1 MLRAWGRRERPFI
14 FYTSRL
20 GPSHPISKRCLA
32 DSRSSAIVQS
42 NAGRNATQCSWMS
55 PLRCQRVTAQQ
66 KKANRSRV
74 AAEDPLLSGPSA
86 WTERTLFDRA
96 ASAGSPTRT
105 AGMEPPADPSA
116 DHARPFSLA
125 VSLSF
130 LLRCTTTAPPAMHGC
145 ICTACNADA
154 CDARRGL
161 PPQAQAGRRR
171 LAWTLFSGSRQPA
184 LPLSVNGSDS
194 TSKRLGGE
202 EWRR

>member
-1 MLRAWGRRERPFI
+1 
-14 FYTSRL
+14 
-20 GPSHPISKRCLA
+20 
-32 DSRSSAIVQS
+32 
-42 NAGRNATQCSWMS
+42 MS

-74 AAEDPLLSGPSA
+74 AAEDPLLSGPSS

-130 LLRCTTTAPPAMHGC
+130 LLRCTTT
-145 ICTACNADA
+145 CNAWLHLHCMQCRCLRCEA
-154 CDARRGL
+154 WLAATGTGREAQVGL
-161 PPQAQAGRRR
+161 NFVQRFTPTCPSPVCQWQ
-171 LAWTLFSGSRQPA
+171 RQH
-184 LPLSVNGSDS
+184 
-194 TSKRLGGE
+194 
-202 EWRR
+202 